1 MSDEITRRD
10 PSPITSSPEG
20 LQEAVEK
27 WRNGTKFAA
36 PSPKRRDETTDDY
49 LRRLCFEQG
58 WHAAIGAS
66 K

>member
-1 MSDEITRRD
+1 MSDKITPRRRPT
-10 PSPITSSPEG
+10 PSSRDG

-27 WRNGTKFAA
+27 WRHGMKFAA
-36 PSPKRRDETTDDY
+36 PTPKQSIETTDDY

-58 WHAAIGAS
+58 WHAALGAS